1 MSLSKN
7 KVVLYMIWKV
17 SAIYKIAYKAKQH
30 SGKYARRDKPCCSF
44 DEFFN
49 SALSSPTD
57 SKLARRMQTNKK

>member
-1 MSLSKN
+1 
-7 KVVLYMIWKV
+7 MIWKV